1 MVACGATQLE
11 RAAAGSPVLPRRKPV
26 RRASEPVAFGSVVC
40 IRRARKPVVPVK
52 IPVLRQ
58 SLAVLTTIG
67 VLLLMSL
74 GLFPS
79 SQASANPPDLQ
90 TVPRVLAPSLDGG
103 IEWINSSGPI
113 SLHELRGKL
122 VILDFWTYCC
132 INCLQT
138 LPELKR
144 LEQAYPRELV
154 VIGVHTPKFLNE
166 RDTDNIREAVVR
178 HQVDHPVVN
187 DANLVI
193 ARKYGAEIWPTLKLI
208 DPQGYLI
215 ASHQGEAT
223 FEMLSRFVRRT
234 LPRYRRQRA
243 LDETPLRFDLE
254 RYATQPTPLRFP
266 GKVLADASSRRLFIA
281 DSGHHRIVIS
291 SLDGTLL
298 ETVGSGQVGRQDG
311 PYHEASFSHPQGMA
325 LAGDVLFVAD
335 TENHLLRKIDLVS
348 KRVTT
353 VAGTGQ
359 QARQFIVRSTV
370 QPLAV
375 PLASPWDLWWHEDGL
390 YIAMAGTHQ
399 VWKMTLDRVRLGPFA
414 GNATEDIIDGRLLPR
429 SALQPGFS
437 SFAQP
442 SGLASDGQQLYV
454 ADSEGSS
461 IRVVPIGGKGTVA
474 TLLGTAG
481 LPAARLF
488 TFGDRDGPV
497 RGALLQH
504 PLGLAWWRNRLYVA
518 DTYNNKIKEIDLEQL
533 VIKTIAGDGQPGLA
547 DQPAGFDEPAG
558 LSVAEG
564 GLYVADTNNHAIRV
578 IDLERNYA
586 VRTLTVQGL
595 EPPPVPSTDSLPEI
609 PGAKKIDFG
618 TVEVNPTDDRL
629 RMLVELQLP
638 AGCALN
644 PQAPMSYV
652 VNVTGGDA
660 ILDPAAIGKRAQL
673 AEPTDEFQIALPLS
687 RRTGRAKLEISLVY
701 FYCHEQSQALCKMGG
716 AIWTGEVKLTEQG
729 APSHMIL
736 KHVVL

>member
-1 MVACGATQLE
+1 
-11 RAAAGSPVLPRRKPV
+11 
-26 RRASEPVAFGSVVC
+26 
-40 IRRARKPVVPVK
+40 VP
-52 IPVLRQ
+52 
-58 SLAVLTTIG
+58 
-67 VLLLMSL
+67 
-74 GLFPS
+74 
-79 SQASANPPDLQ
+79 
-90 TVPRVLAPSLDGG
+90 APSLEGG
-103 IEWINSSGPI
+103 VEWINSSGPI
-113 SLHELRGKL
+113 SLRELRGKL

-144 LEQAYPRELV
+144 LEQAYRRELV

-166 RDTDNIREAVVR
+166 HDTDNIREAVVR

-187 DANLVI
+187 DAGLAI
-193 ARKYGAEIWPTLKLI
+193 ARKYGVEVWPSLRVI

-223 FEMLSRFVRRT
+223 FEMLNRFVRRT
-234 LPRYRRQRA
+234 LARYRRQRA

-254 RYATQPTPLRFP
+254 RYAVKPTPLRFP

-281 DSGHHRIVIS
+281 DSGHNRIVIA

-311 PYHEASFSHPQGMA
+311 PYDQASFSHPQGMA
-325 LAGDVLFVAD
+325 LAEDDLFVAD
-335 TENHLLRKIDLVS
+335 TENHLLRRIDLAS
-348 KRVTT
+348 KHVTT

-359 QARQFIVRSTV
+359 QARQFIVRSTA
-370 QPLAV
+370 QPLAI
-375 PLASPWDLWWHEDGL
+375 PLASPWDLWWHQEGL

-399 VWKMTLDRVRLGPFA
+399 VWKMSLDRLRLGPFA
-414 GNATEDIIDGRLLPR
+414 GSGTEDIVDGRLLPR
-429 SALQPGFS
+429 TALQPGFAA
-437 SFAQP
+437 FAQP
-442 SGLASDGQQLYV
+442 SGLASDGEYLYV

-461 IRVVPIGGKGTVA
+461 IRAVPIGGKGSVA
-474 TLLGTAG
+474 TLLGTAR

-518 DTYNNKIKEIDLEQL
+518 DTYNNKIKEIDLGQL

-547 DQPAGFDEPAG
+547 DQPARFDEPAG
-558 LSVAEG
+558 LSVAEAS
-564 GLYVADTNNHAIRV
+564 LYVADTNNHAIRV
-578 IDLERNYA
+578 IDLEGDYA
-586 VRTLTVQGL
+586 VRTLTMQGL
-595 EPPPVPSTDSLPEI
+595 EPPEVPAVDSLPEI

-629 RMLVELQLP
+629 RMLVELRLP

-652 VNVTGGDA
+652 VNVKEGDA

-673 AEPTDEFQIALPLS
+673 AEPAEEFQIALPLS
-687 RRTGRAKLEISLVY
+687 RRTGSAKLEIWLVY
-701 FYCHEQSQALCKMGG
+701 FYCHEQSQALCKMGS
-716 AIWTGEVKLTEQG
+716 AIWRGEVKLTPRG
-729 APSHMIL
+729 APSPMIL